1 MKNRGFLALIIPV
14 TATILL
20 LAGCPSPNNAA
31 AAATVSNTTAQVSA
45 APEQPVTTGVPV
57 ATETNSTPVKISGQ
71 VSAPLATVQFED
83 IFIPDCCEPEVPAS

>member
-31 AAATVSNTTAQVSA
+31 AAPTVSNTTALVA
-45 APEQPVTTGVPV
+45 ASPNQPVTTGVSAAPE
-57 ATETNSTPVKISGQ
+57 AAPSPAITGAQ
-71 VSAPLATVQFED
+71 VSAPSPNTSED
-83 IFIPDCCEPEVPAS
+83 IFIPDCCEPEVPAN